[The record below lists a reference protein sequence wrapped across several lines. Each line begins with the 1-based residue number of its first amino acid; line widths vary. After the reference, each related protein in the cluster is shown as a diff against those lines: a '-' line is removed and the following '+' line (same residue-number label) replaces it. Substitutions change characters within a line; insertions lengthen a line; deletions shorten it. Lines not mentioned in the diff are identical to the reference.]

1 MARLTRSRRR
11 SARRLVRRPLAQH
24 DRDKLMVTVMAEPRR
39 FAGMGWAAAHIERL
53 LEGQTV
59 SFRPRGNSMTGKIN
73 SGDLCT
79 VEPARADEVG
89 PGDIVLC
96 KVKGTEY
103 LHFVKAVG
111 PDGRVQIGNAH
122 GRINGWTRAVFG
134 KLVRVER

>member
-1 MARLTRSRRR
+1 
-11 SARRLVRRPLAQH
+11 
-24 DRDKLMVTVMAEPRR
+24 
-39 FAGMGWAAAHIERL
+39 MGWAAAHIERL

-59 SFRPRGNSMTGKIN
+59 SFRPRGQSMTGKIN

-79 VEPARADEVG
+79 VEPARADEVV